1 MVQWLR
7 FCVSNARDVCSIPGW
22 GTKIPCAVERG
33 QKEKSGLIFIHLIN
47 V

>member
-7 FCVSNARDVCSIPGW
+7 FCTSNARDVGSIPGW
-22 GTKIPCAVERG
+22 GTKIPYALGRG